1 MTKFLAFSSAILLGL
16 ITVFGDYLIKK
27 GSLKISFSGWQYL
40 LAGCIIYG
48 LTGVGWFF
56 VFRIIEISDVG
67 AIYSM
72 TCIVALA
79 MLGVIVFHE
88 RLSPGEILGI
98 VFAIASVILL
108 YRFS

>member
-56 VFRIIEISDVG
+56 VFRRIEISDVG
-67 AIYSM
+67 RHIFNDLHCGASHARRYSFSREIKSGRDFRY
-72 TCIVALA
+72 CFCDSFRYSAL
-79 MLGVIVFHE
+79 
-88 RLSPGEILGI
+88 
-98 VFAIASVILL
+98 
-108 YRFS
+108 